1 MNQNEIEQ
9 LKEYGFVFNGYQ
21 SFIDKA
27 NPNKMAMDAQLL
39 TPANAGVPV
48 EYTAFL
54 DPAVIRILNAP
65 TRARSIAS
73 ERKIGDWT
81 TPYAR
86 FTQIEQTGYVQPYD
100 DYADNGKSDINAT
113 FPTRENFVFE
123 TVIEYGDRE
132 SDMLGRARINL
143 VSEKQMSAASTID
156 LAMNR
161 FYFYGVQ
168 GLQNFGLLND
178 PLLPTA
184 LTPANVGTTADPVT
198 AWEDKSAVQIY
209 NDILAMVADLSNRS
223 MGYIDENSRLKL
235 IVSPKISAMLLK
247 TSDLMTNSVKA
258 LLQQSLPNLE
268 VVVVPEMS
276 TEAGELV
283 QLWAD
288 VIRAEG
294 VENRTVDLV
303 YSEKMRAGRV
313 VPHLSHFKQ
322 KFVAGTFGAIIFQPI
337 AISQMLGV

>member
-1 MNQNEIEQ
+1 MNINEIEQ
-9 LKEYGFVFNGYQ
+9 LKDYGFVFNGYQ
-21 SFIDKA
+21 SFIDKN
-27 NPNKMAMDAQLL
+27 NPHKMAMDAQLL

-54 DPAVIRILNAP
+54 DPAIIRILNAP
-65 TRARSIAS
+65 TKARIIAP

-86 FTQIEQTGYVQPYD
+86 FTQVEQTGFVQPYD

-132 SDMLGRARINL
+132 SDMLGRAHINM
-143 VSEKQMSAASTID
+143 VSEKQMSAATTID
-156 LAMNR
+156 LALNKI
-161 FYFYGVQ
+161 YFSGVA

-178 PLLPTA
+178 PALPTA
-184 LTPANVGTTADPVT
+184 LTPINVGTTDVPMT

-235 IVSPKISAMLLK
+235 SVSPKKASLLLK
-247 TSDLMTNSVKA
+247 TSDLMTTSVKD
-258 LLQQSLPNLE
+258 LLKQSLPNLE
-268 VVVVPEMS
+268 IVVVPEMS
-276 TEAGELV
+276 TAAGELV

-294 VENRTVDLV
+294 LENRTVDLV

-313 VPHLSHFKQ
+313 VPYLSHFKQ

-337 AISQMLGV
+337 AVSQMLGV